1 MVSTMIEEKEIEVSG
16 PIGFISDEVS
26 SELITVVERVGASVV
41 QVRRDGRG
49 GGAGVVWRSDGA
61 ILTNH
66 HVVAG
71 SGSVSVLLPDG
82 RTFPARVL
90 NQNPALDLALLKIEA
105 ADLPAALVDDSSR
118 LRIGELVF
126 AVGHPWGQKNVVT
139 AGIVSG
145 LGQVP
150 IPGSGRTAQYLRS
163 DVHVAPGNSGGPM
176 LNAVGAVVG
185 ITAMIFGGDMAV
197 AIPSHVAAEW
207 VGGLPSHRV
216 ALGVSV
222 QPGEFALTLPQSRRE
237 SRAAGLLLVAVDDD
251 TPAARAGL
259 KPGDVILAAAGRPVI
274 DGEALLDV
282 LSDNGLNRNLPLH
295 IARGGVI
302 SEVAVDLGGESHPLE
317 TSA

>member
-1 MVSTMIEEKEIEVSG
+1 MIDMIEEKEINISG
-16 PIGFISDEVS
+16 PVGFISDEVS
-26 SELITVVERVGASVV
+26 SEITTMIERVGPSVV

-49 GGAGVVWRSDGA
+49 GGAGVIWRSDGA
-61 ILTNH
+61 VLTNH

-105 ADLPAALVDDSSR
+105 DDLPAALVDDSSK
-118 LRIGELVF
+118 LRIGEMVF
-126 AVGHPWGQKNVVT
+126 AVGHPWGHKNVVT

-145 LGQVP
+145 LGQAP

-176 LNAVGAVVG
+176 LNAGGAVVG
-185 ITAMIFGGDMAV
+185 VTAMIFGGDMAV
-197 AIPSHVAAEW
+197 GIPSHVAAEW
-207 VGGLPSHRV
+207 VAGLPSRRV
-216 ALGVSV
+216 LLGVSV
-222 QPGEFALTLPQSRRE
+222 EPVEFALTLPQSRRE
-237 SRAAGLLLVAVDDD
+237 GRAAGLLLVAVDED

-259 KPGDVILAAAGRPVI
+259 KAGDVILAAAGRPVV
-274 DGEALLDV
+274 DGDGLLDV
-282 LSDNGLNRNLPLH
+282 LSDNGLSRNLPLH
-295 IARGGVI
+295 IARGGII
-302 SEVAVDLGGESHPLE
+302 SEVAVDLAGENPPVE